1 MTEPYDP
8 FAGIPEG
15 SRVMVAFSGGVDS
28 SVAAYLCKEAGF
40 EVTAVTMSL
49 PGTERF
55 QGERA
60 VAAAEKLGIP
70 LDVLDLSREFEDVVM
85 RRTWEEYAQGRTPN
99 PCALCNPR
107 FKFGKLMEFAKE
119 KHCAA
124 LATGHYAVLLKQ
136 PGGTGSVLRKGVCAE
151 KDQSYFLFGL
161 TPEQLSFACFPLGAM
176 SKVRVRE
183 LARSLGLPNAD
194 AEESQDACF
203 APRDGSNMAEM
214 LRRHFHGPVRTGD
227 FVSTDGRVLGKH
239 SGIHAYTI
247 GQRKGTGVAMG
258 TPAYVLRI
266 DAERQ
271 TVVLTRKNED
281 LLSRTVLLDPPHIL
295 HEAYRGLRH
304 FECSVKIRY
313 RSRAVPAE
321 ATLTDSGSC
330 RLVFQ
335 DPQRAVTP
343 GQAAV
348 FYDKETLIGGAWIR
362 SAEPFHK
369 ED

>member
-1 MTEPYDP
+1 MTDPYEP

-15 SRVMVAFSGGVDS
+15 SRLMVAFSGGVDS
-28 SVAAYLCKEAGF
+28 SVAAYLCKKAGF

-49 PGTERF
+49 LGPDRF
-55 QGERA
+55 HGEKA
-60 VAAAEKLGIP
+60 SAAARKLEIP
-70 LDVLDLSREFEDVVM
+70 LDILDLSCEFEKTVR
-85 RRTWEEYAQGRTPN
+85 RRTWEEYARGRTPN
-99 PCALCNPR
+99 PCALCNPA
-107 FKFGKLMEFAKE
+107 FKFGKLVDFAK
-119 KHCAA
+119 KKNCAA
-124 LATGHYAVLLKQ
+124 LVTGHYAILRRQPDGSTPVLQK
-136 PGGTGSVLRKGVCAE
+136 GTCVE

-161 TPEQLSFACFPLGAM
+161 TPEQLAFACFPLGAM
-176 SKVRVRE
+176 NKNQVRE

-203 APRDGSNMAEM
+203 APPDGSNMAEM
-214 LRRHFHGPVRTGD
+214 LRLRFHGAARTGN
-227 FVSTDGRVLGKH
+227 FTAADGRILGKH
-239 SGIHAYTI
+239 TGIHAYTI

-266 DAERQ
+266 DAETR
-271 TVVLTRKNED
+271 TVVLTQNNED
-281 LLSRTVLLDPPHIL
+281 LLSRMVLLDAPHIL
-295 HEAYRGLRH
+295 NGTYRGLRH

-313 RSRAVPAE
+313 RSRAVPATV
-321 ATLTDSGSC
+321 TLNDDGSC
-330 RLVFQ
+330 RLEFQ
-335 DPQRAVTP
+335 EPQRAVTP